1 MLRHELS
8 ESLLSSSTK
17 FIEDRQEK
25 GYQGDEDL
33 RRLRRK
39 FIPSLPEQQTAK
51 ISSS

>member
-17 FIEDRQEK
+17 FIEDRREK
-25 GYQGDEDL
+25 SYQGDEDL

-39 FIPSLPEQQTAK
+39 FIPSLPEQQIAK
-51 ISSS
+51 TTNS